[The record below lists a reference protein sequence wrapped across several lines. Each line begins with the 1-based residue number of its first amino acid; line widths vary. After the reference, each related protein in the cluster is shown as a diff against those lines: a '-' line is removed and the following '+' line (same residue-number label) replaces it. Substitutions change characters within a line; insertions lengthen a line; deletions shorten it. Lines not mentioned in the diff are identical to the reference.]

1 MDRIEIVREQ
11 IKDIDKQISELST
24 KRGQLRKE
32 ENELFAPIAANNIGR
47 CFKSK
52 HNDAYYQIIDV
63 PECGCVWY
71 PVLIINE
78 DDDEI
83 GRVPFI
89 DEEISMNSIDNGEY
103 IEITAEEYQKKFD
116 ECIRKLTD
124 LVGGKCKGE

>member
-32 ENELFAPIAANNIGR
+32 ETELFAPVAANNIGR

-52 HNDAYYQIIDV
+52 HNETYYKIIDV
-63 PECGCVWY
+63 PECGCIWY
-71 PVLIINE
+71 PVIIINE
-78 DDDEI
+78 DEDAI
-83 GRVPFI
+83 GRVPFV
-89 DEEISMNSIDNGEY
+89 DEEISMNSIDKGDY

-116 ECIRKLTD
+116 ECIQKLTD
-124 LVGGKCKGE
+124 LVAEKCKGE